1 MPRRRPVPRRERIFV
16 ATEGESEQSLA
27 RWLQGICDRQGL
39 RIHLD
44 VVVAGGGDTRA
55 VVEYA
60 VDRRRRHNES
70 RIRDKGALVFLDA
83 DRLAEDLAAG
93 RDPETV
99 AGRADLRLVYLR
111 PNFEG
116 LLYRLH
122 PGRETRFPAANDA
135 ETRLKRL
142 WPDYDKPMPAAAL
155 DGRFGL
161 HDLRRAASHDPGLRD
176 TLTLLGLPAG
186 L

>member
-1 MPRRRPVPRRERIFV
+1 M
-16 ATEGESEQSLA
+16 AA
-27 RWLQGICDRQGL
+27 RDMRQGL
-39 RIHLD
+39 HVHLD

-83 DRLAEDLAAG
+83 DRLAQDLAAG

-99 AGRADLRLVYLR
+99 AGRGDLQLVYLR

-122 PGRETRFPAANDA
+122 PGRETQFPAANDA

-155 DGRFGL
+155 DGRFDL

-176 TLTLLGLPAG
+176 TLALLGLMEG